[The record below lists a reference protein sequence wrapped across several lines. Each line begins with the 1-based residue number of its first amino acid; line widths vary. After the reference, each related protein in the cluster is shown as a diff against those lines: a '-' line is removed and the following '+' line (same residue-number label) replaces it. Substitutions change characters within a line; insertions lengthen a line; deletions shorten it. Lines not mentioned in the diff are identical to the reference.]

1 MKRNHLKRIAGK
13 LWSPFRNAAA
23 ILLALILLSAG
34 MTAWTNSQSADVL
47 KFRIDQLLHENGEPS
62 VSSGDS
68 KGNDKDVI
76 TMKITDPK
84 ELTAVKRQIP
94 ELRIPENLP
103 EGYQFSSA
111 EVERWKNGNWI
122 VRFYYSSEEQGGIV
136 TIDEENN
143 RDETEIGLKMKAEE
157 VETTHGTVY
166 YFEENACL
174 RGVYYFINDNS
185 VQISGAIEKME
196 LLKIAE
202 TFR

>member
-34 MTAWTNSQSADVL
+34 MTAWTSSQSAHAM

-94 ELRIPENLP
+94 ELRIPEILP
-103 EGYQFSSA
+103 EGYAFSSA
-111 EVERWKNGNWI
+111 KAECRDDGSWTAQLQYQHTGGQTI
-122 VRFYYSSEEQGGIV
+122 VISEENPPELPEEDLKPV
-136 TIDEENN
+136 TAGSAAGPGQLFEVDKPQKGSEFLYIAEDVTVRISGTAD
-143 RDETEIGLKMKAEE
+143 RDELLRLAEGLE
-157 VETTHGTVY
+157 
-166 YFEENACL
+166 
-174 RGVYYFINDNS
+174 
-185 VQISGAIEKME
+185 
-196 LLKIAE
+196 
-202 TFR
+202 